1 MRVFHKPLDDVGEKG
16 MRIANILF
24 VFILGVLFFDSAMC
38 QGQQDSP
45 ADVVRSFSACYGGPC
60 MDETADHT
68 TARFRDNKPGS
79 VWVVDTWKALQQT
92 QYIKVQDR
100 IIGAKTTE
108 DRAAVVVEATIKTV
122 AGETEQKEVY
132 YLIKEDHKWLIDEL
146 QVTDEAIEFDGE
158 KARL

>member
-1 MRVFHKPLDDVGEKG
+1 
-16 MRIANILF
+16 MRIAE
-24 VFILGVLFFDSAMC
+24 VLFAVLVFVALGGWVFHPAIC

-45 ADVVRSFSACYGGPC
+45 VDVVRSFSACYGGPC

-68 TARFRDNKPGS
+68 TGRFRDNKPRS
-79 VWVVDTWKALQQT
+79 VWVLDTWKALQRT
-92 QYIKVQDR
+92 AYRKIQDR
-100 IIGAKTTE
+100 IIGSKATD
-108 DRAAVVVEATIKTV
+108 DRAAVVVEAKISTL

-146 QVTDEAIEFDGE
+146 QVTDEAVEIDKE